1 MEATAI
7 EPRTM
12 PIKLYDL
19 AGADPARRFSPY
31 CWRTHM
37 ALKHKHLEFETIPW
51 RFTDKEVIAFSG
63 QGMVPVIVDEE
74 TTVADSWA
82 IAEYLEEA
90 YPGQPSL
97 FDGAAGKREA
107 RFLKHW
113 TETILNA
120 PVSRMIILDI
130 YNRVDPKD
138 QAYFRASREKR
149 FGKPLEEVVADRET
163 VRAEFQK
170 SLAPMRN
177 VLKEQPFLS
186 GESASYGD
194 YVVFGT
200 FAWARNT
207 SSFELVPADDPVAVW
222 RDRMLGLF
230 DGYAASFPA
239 A

>member
-1 MEATAI
+1 MS
-7 EPRTM
+7 
-12 PIKLYDL
+12 IKIYDL

-37 ALKHKHLEFETIPW
+37 ALKHKHLEFEAIPW

-63 QGMVPVIVDEE
+63 QGLVPVIVDGE

-90 YPGQPSL
+90 YPGKPSL

-113 TETILNA
+113 AETILHPA
-120 PVSRMIILDI
+120 VSRMIIKDI
-130 YNRVDPKD
+130 YDRIDPKD
-138 QAYFRASREKR
+138 QAYFRESREKR
-149 FGKPLEEVVADRET
+149 FGKPLEEVVRDREA
-163 VRAEFQK
+163 VRADFQK
-170 SLAPMRN
+170 SLAPARN
-177 VLKEQPFLS
+177 VLKEQPFLC
-186 GESASYGD
+186 GEAPSYGD
-194 YVVFGT
+194 YVVFGM

-207 SSFELVPADDPVAVW
+207 SPFELVPADDAVALW

-230 DGYAASFPA
+230 DGYAATFPA